1 MQQRLFTK
9 LGAFA
14 WLALAMTFLETLLS
28 IKFGR
33 GLYTRPW
40 PRAVVAAW
48 GLAGGLFAAGL
59 AVWQLRL
66 WRRAAAAAAGEAGK
80 RKER

>member
-1 MQQRLFTK
+1 VQQRLFSK

-14 WLALAMTFLETLLS
+14 WLALAMMFLETLLS

-33 GLYTRPW
+33 GLYTQPW
-40 PRAVVAAW
+40 PWAVVAAW
-48 GLAGGLFAAGL
+48 GLAGALFAVGL

-66 WRRAAAAAAGEAGK
+66 WRRAGGAAK
-80 RKER
+80 RKAS